1 MGYDIVEGD
10 YECVITLEKDY
21 SAGTWFTLR
30 ISVWPGEVTIWWKRV
45 LVESPTQDI
54 SIQILL
60 NQNNFT
66 TGDTLVAEALI
77 VNDDTPN
84 NVDVKVMTE
93 LPDGT

>member
-1 MGYDIVEGD
+1 M
-10 YECVITLEKDY
+10 
-21 SAGTWFTLR
+21 
-30 ISVWPGEVTIWWKRV
+30 
-45 LVESPTQDI
+45 VESPTQDI